1 MRVQIFQKGYHL
13 SRAEVVS
20 LLQTTGECSVKEL
33 SYFLGVTSAVSDG
46 LVKKGICEY
55 FEEEAPKYIPS
66 AEAKPKQQ
74 PVIFLT
80 DDSRKPMT
88 ICSKDKIRERRLFP
102 YFMELQEAEKLLYL

>member
-1 MRVQIFQKGYHL
+1 MRVQIFQKGL
-13 SRAEVVS
+13 SPKQSEVVS

-66 AEAKPKQQ
+66 AR
-74 PVIFLT
+74 
-80 DDSRKPMT
+80 S
-88 ICSKDKIRERRLFP
+88 
-102 YFMELQEAEKLLYL
+102 